1 MLQSLADQIVT
12 ELHDLRSTSR
22 FRSCPAIGGNSRIN
36 VTVDGQRL
44 ISFCSNDYLG
54 LSSDSRIINAAAESF
69 SAGFGAGA
77 SRLVSG
83 NLPVHTALE
92 NDLADLVCLPAA
104 LLFPTGYQANLGVIT
119 ALAGP
124 EDLIV
129 ADRAVH
135 ASIIDACRL
144 SRAKLA
150 FYPHLD
156 ASMAERHLARLGH
169 ASRRRFLVTESLFSM
184 DGDVAPLSD
193 LNSIALANN
202 ASLVVDEAHAL
213 GCLGP
218 VGGGLCAKYGVV
230 PDVLVGTLG
239 KAFGASGAFA
249 AGTKDMR
256 DYLVNRARSFIFTTA
271 LPIPVAAASRAA
283 LQISTSSLG
292 ENLRL
297 HLVDLSTFLRDRLG
311 LPPSPLAPPI
321 IPLVIG
327 SNHAA
332 LEASHKLI
340 AKGFFIQAIRP
351 PTVREG
357 SARLRVTLSALHT
370 QKQVSDLASAID
382 SLHLRDFSRHRT
394 MISCLSEDHTGEYC
408 DNTRISVTEASP
420 LISLPVPTKSSQGII
435 LLGTDTAVG
444 KTTVAVG
451 LLHILSSRGARPVP
465 FKPVETGAD
474 PLPLD
479 ATRLLFAS
487 GRDDIPL
494 NIVCPLSYSDPVA
507 AAAIALEQS
516 LTLAGLQAHFRA
528 ASSYGA
534 PLIVETA
541 GGLLS
546 PYSPHLTPADF
557 AVALGLPVL
566 LIARN
571 GLGTINH
578 TALAVAEIRRREL
591 SLLGILLV
599 TTASPPTPD
608 QRSNH
613 SLISD
618 ATGLEPLGVL
628 PFLEVQTPAKIA
640 DALLTN
646 INLRPILASLA
657 I

>member
-1 MLQSLADQIVT
+1 VSV
-12 ELHDLRSTSR
+12 
-22 FRSCPAIGGNSRIN
+22 N
-36 VTVDGQRL
+36 GQRL

-54 LSSDSRIINAAAESF
+54 LASDTRIISAAAES
-69 SAGFGAGA
+69 SAAGFGAGS

-83 NLPVHTALE
+83 SQPVHAALE
-92 NDLADLVCLPAA
+92 NDLAALVGLPAA

-156 ASMAERHLARLGH
+156 AMAAERHLARLGP
-169 ASRRRFLVTESLFSM
+169 ARRRRFLVTESLFSM
-184 DGDVAPLSD
+184 DGDAAPLPD
-193 LNSIALANN
+193 LASIALAND

-218 VGGGLCAKYGVV
+218 MGGGLCRKYGIK

-239 KAFGASGAFA
+239 KSFAASGAFA

-256 DYLVNRARSFIFTTA
+256 DYLINRARSFIFSTA
-271 LPIPVAAASRAA
+271 LPIPVAAAARTA
-283 LQISTSSLG
+283 LQISMSSTG
-292 ENLRL
+292 GILRL
-297 HLVDLSTFLRDRLG
+297 HLADLATSLLDRLG
-311 LPPSPLAPPI
+311 LPPSPLSPPI

-327 SNHAA
+327 ANHAA
-332 LEASHKLI
+332 LAASHHLI
-340 AKGFFIQAIRP
+340 SKGFFVQAIRP

-357 SARLRVTLSALHT
+357 TARLRITLSALHT
-370 QKQVSDLASAID
+370 QEQVSDLADAIVSLRLLDVSINRTTVSAPSKNHFGD
-382 SLHLRDFSRHRT
+382 S
-394 MISCLSEDHTGEYC
+394 G
-408 DNTRISVTEASP
+408 DNIRISLADSSPPTRQPPSP
-420 LISLPVPTKSSQGII
+420 LPSQGII
-435 LLGTDTAVG
+435 LLGTDTGVG

-479 ATRLLFAS
+479 ATRLLSAS
-487 GRDDIPL
+487 GREDIPL
-494 NIVCPLSYSDPVA
+494 DIVCPLSYCDPVA
-507 AAAIALEQS
+507 AAAATPEQP
-516 LTLAGLQAHFRA
+516 LTLAVLLKHLRA
-528 ASSYGA
+528 AAAYGT
-534 PLIVETA
+534 PLVVETA

-546 PYSPHLTPADF
+546 PYSSHLTPADF
-557 AVALGLPVL
+557 AAALGFPIL

-578 TALAVAEIRRREL
+578 TALAVSEIRRRAL
-591 SLLGILLV
+591 SLLGVLLV
-599 TTASPPTPD
+599 TTDSSFSPD

-613 SLISD
+613 TLIS
-618 ATGLEPLGVL
+618 ASTGLEPLGVL
-628 PFLEVQTPAKIA
+628 PFLDLQTPAKIA
-640 DALLTN
+640 DALQAS
-646 INLRPILASLA
+646 INLRPILDSLA
-657 I
+657 T

>member
-1 MLQSLADQIVT
+1 VLPSLADQIAAD
-12 ELHDLRSTSR
+12 LHELRSTSR
-22 FRSCPAIGGNSRIN
+22 FRSCPALSGNSR
-36 VTVDGQRL
+36 VHVSLDGQRL

-54 LSSDSRIINAAAESF
+54 LSSDTRIISAAAES
-69 SAGFGAGA
+69 SAAGFGAGS

-83 NLPVHTALE
+83 SQPVHTALE
-92 NDLADLVCLPAA
+92 NDLAALVCLPAA

-156 ASMAERHLARLGH
+156 AMAAERHLSRLGH
-169 ASRRRFLVTESLFSM
+169 ARRRRFLVTESLFSM
-184 DGDVAPLSD
+184 DGDVAPLPE
-193 LNSIALANN
+193 LASIALAND
-202 ASLVVDEAHAL
+202 ASLLVDEAHAL

-218 VGGGLCAKYGVV
+218 MGGGLCAKYGIK

-256 DYLVNRARSFIFTTA
+256 DYLVNRARTFIFTTA
-271 LPIPVAAASRAA
+271 LPISVAAAAHAA
-283 LQISTSSLG
+283 LQISMSSTG

-297 HLVDLSTFLRDRLG
+297 HLADLATSLRDRLC
-311 LPPSPLAPPI
+311 LPPSLLAPPI

-332 LEASHKLI
+332 LAASRHLI
-340 AKGFFIQAIRP
+340 AKGFFVQAIRP

-357 SARLRVTLSALHT
+357 TARLRITLTALHT
-370 QKQVSDLASAID
+370 QKQVTDLADAID
-382 SLHLRDFSRHRT
+382 SLLLLDLSLSRTTVSYPSQNNFGRSGENIC
-394 MISCLSEDHTGEYC
+394 ISAA
-408 DNTRISVTEASP
+408 EASP
-420 LISLPVPTKSSQGII
+420 PTRHSDAPLPSQGII
-435 LLGTDTAVG
+435 LLGTDTGVG

-465 FKPVETGAD
+465 FKPVETGAN
-474 PLPLD
+474 PIPLD
-479 ATRLLFAS
+479 ATRLLSAS
-487 GRDDIPL
+487 GREDIPL
-494 NIVCPLSYSDPVA
+494 DIVCPFSYRDPVA
-507 AAAIALEQS
+507 AAAATPEQP
-516 LTLAGLQAHFRA
+516 LTLAHFLKHLRA
-528 ASSYGA
+528 AAAYGT

-546 PYSPHLTPADF
+546 PYSSHFTPADF
-557 AVALGLPVL
+557 AAALGFPIL

-578 TALAVAEIRRREL
+578 TALAISEIRRRAL
-591 SLLGILLV
+591 SLLGVLLV
-599 TTASPPTPD
+599 TTDSSLSPD

-613 SLISD
+613 SLINAS
-618 ATGLEPLGVL
+618 TGLEPLGVL
-628 PFLEVQTPAKIA
+628 PFLDLQTPTNIA
-640 DALLTN
+640 DALQAS
-646 INLRPILASLA
+646 INLRPILDSFA

>member
-1 MLQSLADQIVT
+1 
-12 ELHDLRSTSR
+12 
-22 FRSCPAIGGNSRIN
+22 
-36 VTVDGQRL
+36 L
-44 ISFCSNDYLG
+44 ISGS
-54 LSSDSRIINAAAESF
+54 
-69 SAGFGAGA
+69 
-77 SRLVSG
+77 
-83 NLPVHTALE
+83 LPVHAALE
-92 NDLADLVCLPAA
+92 NDLAALVCLPAA

-156 ASMAERHLARLGH
+156 AMAAERHLARLGH
-169 ASRRRFLVTESLFSM
+169 ARRRRFLVTESLFSM
-184 DGDVAPLSD
+184 DGDIAPLPD
-193 LNSIALANN
+193 LFSIALAND

-218 VGGGLCAKYGVV
+218 MGGGLCAKYGVT

-249 AGTKDMR
+249 AGTNDMR
-256 DYLVNRARSFIFTTA
+256 DYLINRARSFIFTTA
-271 LPIPVAAASRAA
+271 VPIPVAAASRAA
-283 LQISTSSLG
+283 LQISMSSTG
-292 ENLRL
+292 ETLRL
-297 HLVDLSTFLRDRLG
+297 HLADLSTSFRDRLG
-311 LPPSPLAPPI
+311 LPPSPLSPPI

-327 SNHAA
+327 SNYAVLAA
-332 LEASHKLI
+332 SRHLLG
-340 AKGFFIQAIRP
+340 KGFFVQAIRP

-357 SARLRVTLSALHT
+357 TARLRITLSALHT
-370 QKQVSDLASAID
+370 QKQVTDLANAVD
-382 SLHLRDFSRHRT
+382 SLRLLDMSLNRT
-394 MISCLSEDHTGEYC
+394 TVFAPSQNHFDKSGE
-408 DNTRISVTEASP
+408 NIRISVAEASSPTRHSVAP
-420 LISLPVPTKSSQGII
+420 LLSQGII
-435 LLGTDTAVG
+435 LLGTDTGVG

-479 ATRLLFAS
+479 ATRLLSAS
-487 GRDDIPL
+487 GREDIPL
-494 NIVCPLSYSDPVA
+494 EIVCPFSYRDPVA
-507 AAAIALEQS
+507 AAAARPEQP
-516 LTLAGLQAHFRA
+516 LTLSALLAHLRA
-528 ASSYGA
+528 ASAYGT
-534 PLIVETA
+534 PIIVETA

-546 PYSPHLTPADF
+546 PYSSRLTPADF
-557 AVALGLPVL
+557 AAALGLPVL

-578 TALAVAEIRRREL
+578 TALAVAEIRRRAL

-599 TTASPPTPD
+599 TTDSSSTPD

-613 SLISD
+613 SLISSS
-618 ATGLEPLGVL
+618 TGLEPLGVL
-628 PFLEVQTPAKIA
+628 PFLELQTTAKIA
-640 DALLTN
+640 DALQAS
-646 INLRPILASLA
+646 INLQPILDRLA